1 MTGLFYPSFT
11 VPSALLGLVGV
22 ASAQPNTSLIFFHFL
37 VYSAL
42 LAGLYLHSGQLAREI
57 DNPHR
62 AR

>member
-1 MTGLFYPSFT
+1 MTDCFIHHLPFP
-11 VPSALLGLVGV
+11 PALLGLVGV